1 VGRRLHSL
9 SRCGTKSSALI
20 GEILAS
26 GDRDERNMIAPFNL
40 GMLGKEYTTWKG
52 VEDLTVLTCQHV
64 PEAYHWSKAMY
75 ILSNSWWIKSA

>member
-1 VGRRLHSL
+1 
-9 SRCGTKSSALI
+9 
-20 GEILAS
+20 
-26 GDRDERNMIAPFNL
+26 MIAPFNL